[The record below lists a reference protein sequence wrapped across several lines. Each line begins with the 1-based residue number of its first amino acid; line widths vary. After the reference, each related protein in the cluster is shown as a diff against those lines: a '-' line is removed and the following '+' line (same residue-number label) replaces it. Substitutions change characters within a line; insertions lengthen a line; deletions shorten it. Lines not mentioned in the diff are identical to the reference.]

1 MIFGKNN
8 LKVLRTA
15 ADIILIFFSFAVA
28 ALLAQPSQVLV
39 ERLYM
44 FLLPVILSGLWY
56 FSANA
61 TGFYE
66 DFNSRYFPYQIV
78 YILKNIVLQAGAAIS
93 FIFLIKEDLYT
104 RNFLIY
110 YSALLTVSV
119 SAEFLYLRHAIRRQ
133 KRKGVNFR
141 NLIIAGAG
149 EVGRDFRLMIEKDI
163 SLGYSVAGFLDNAQ
177 PAGQDIL
184 GNIDN
189 LEEIAKSNE
198 IDEVVIAL
206 PGGNMSDIEKI
217 MRVCNKLAIRTYII
231 PDYFKFLSR
240 KFQVG
245 LIGSFPIITVRNE
258 PLQEIHWQF
267 IKRTFDITVSFV
279 GLILF
284 ASWFFPLIILLQKIL
299 SPGPVFY
306 IQDRI
311 GMNNKT
317 FRCYKFRSMIPA
329 GADKE
334 FKATSTDDPRITRF
348 GKFMRKANIDEL
360 PQLLNVLLGDMSLV
374 GPRPHALNYNKKYE
388 EYIEALRLRNL
399 VKPGIT
405 GWAQVHGLR
414 GDVED
419 EGQNKARI
427 QKRFDYDVWYVENW
441 TFGLDLQIIFLT
453 FWEILKGKAQG
464 V

>member
-1 MIFGKNN
+1 MIFGKRN
-8 LKVLRTA
+8 LKVVRTA
-15 ADIILIFFSFAVA
+15 ADISLIFASFLAA
-28 ALLAQPSQVLV
+28 ALLAQPSEVLSQ
-39 ERLYM
+39 RLYM
-44 FLLPVILSGLWY
+44 FLLPVLLSALWY
-56 FSANA
+56 FSAGA

-66 DFNSRYFPYQIV
+66 DFNSRYFPYQVV
-78 YILKNIVLQAGAAIS
+78 YILKNIILQAGAAIS

-104 RNFLIY
+104 RNFLIF
-110 YSALLTVSV
+110 YSFILTTAV

-141 NLIIAGAG
+141 NLLIAGAG
-149 EVGRDFRLMIEKDI
+149 EVGRDFRAMIEQDI
-163 SLGYSVAGFLDNAQ
+163 SLGYSVAGFLDNDQ
-177 PAGQDIL
+177 PSGGDIL
-184 GNIDN
+184 GSVDD
-189 LEEIAKSNE
+189 LEEIAKKRE

-206 PGGNMSDIEKI
+206 PGGMISDIEKI

-240 KFQVG
+240 KFQVS

-267 IKRTFDITVSFV
+267 LKRAFDISISLAV
-279 GLILF
+279 LLLF
-284 ASWFFPLIILLQKIL
+284 ASWFFPFIIILQKIF

-311 GMNNKT
+311 GKDNKT

-334 FKATSTDDPRITRF
+334 FRATSSDDPRITPF
-348 GKFMRKANIDEL
+348 GRFMRKANIDEL

-405 GWAQVHGLR
+405 GWAQIHGLR

-419 EGQNKARI
+419 EEENKARI

-441 TFGLDLQIIFLT
+441 SFGLDIQIIFLT
-453 FWEILKGKAQG
+453 FWEILQGRAKG

>member
-1 MIFGKNN
+1 MTFGKSN

-15 ADIILIFFSFAVA
+15 ADIFLIFASFVA
-28 ALLAQPSQVLV
+28 AALFAQPSHILT

-44 FLLPVILSGLWY
+44 FLLPVLLSGLWY

-61 TGFYE
+61 TGFYD

-78 YILKNIVLQAGAAIS
+78 YIIKNIVLQSGAAIS

-110 YSALLTVSV
+110 YTVLLSFFV

-133 KRKGVNFR
+133 KRKGINFR
-141 NLIIAGAG
+141 NLLIAGAG
-149 EVGRDFRLMIEKDI
+149 KTGRNFRDMIEQDI
-163 SLGYSVAGFLDNAQ
+163 SLGYSVIGFLDNDTS
-177 PAGQDIL
+177 G
-184 GNIDN
+184 GNEIMGRVDQ
-189 LEEIAKSNE
+189 LEAIAKNQD

-206 PGGNMSDIEKI
+206 PGERINEIEEI
-217 MRVCNKLAIRTYII
+217 MRVCNKLAIRAYII

-267 IKRTFDITVSFV
+267 IKRAFDLTIS
-279 GLILF
+279 ILALLLL

-306 IQDRI
+306 VQDRLGKDNRI
-311 GMNNKT
+311 
-317 FRCYKFRSMIPA
+317 FRCYKFRSMVPT
-329 GADKE
+329 GSDRV
-334 FKATSTDDPRITRF
+334 FMATATDDPRITRF
-348 GKFMRKANIDEL
+348 GRFMRKANIDEL
-360 PQLLNVLLGDMSLV
+360 PQLLNVLFGDMSLV

-405 GWAQVHGLR
+405 GWAQIHGLR

-419 EGQNKARI
+419 EEENKARI
-427 QKRFDYDVWYVENW
+427 QKRFEYDVWYVENW